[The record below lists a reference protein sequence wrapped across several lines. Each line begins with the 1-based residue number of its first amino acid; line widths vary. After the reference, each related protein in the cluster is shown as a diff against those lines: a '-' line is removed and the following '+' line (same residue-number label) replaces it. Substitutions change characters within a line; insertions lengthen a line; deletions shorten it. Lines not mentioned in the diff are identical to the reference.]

1 MILRFDEHLD
11 SLLDGEDGVCSA
23 VSLFLSYSHT
33 VDPVRNVA
41 LPWLESLESPYHR
54 SLTVGVVDELCP
66 VSHQS
71 SCRSCVYYP

>member
-1 MILRFDEHLD
+1 MILRLDEHLD

-41 LPWLESLESPYHR
+41 LPRLESLESSYHG
-54 SLTVGVVDELCP
+54 SFTMSIIDELCP

-71 SCRSCVYYP
+71 SCRSCIDYP